1 MRVDH
6 IDGLADPTT
15 YLHELRDLIG
25 DRWLLVEKILA
36 PGEHLPTHWPV
47 HGTTGYEHARVLEHA
62 LLDTAGWTDLA
73 ETWAG
78 RTGDRRPFR
87 EWELDARR
95 EVLAAGLR
103 PDRDRVAAVAG
114 RALGADELD
123 DVRRAVTEL
132 SVQLRRYRT
141 YLPDDADGRVALD
154 AARRDALDGA
164 TAPAPVV
171 ERLVEVI
178 GAPADA
184 VATELRTRWQQ
195 LTGPA
200 TAKGVE
206 DRVFWR
212 WGPLSSLGEVGG
224 HPVAEPG
231 ARARLHAEHAAVQA
245 GWPATMLA
253 GTTHDVARSEDVRA
267 TGLALAAAPQ
277 QWRRVLDEW
286 LSTED
291 FPDLDV
297 PIQWLALQTV
307 ATTPDLTADRLEAFL
322 VKAAREADLHTA
334 WTAPVAEY
342 ERRLTALARDL
353 LVWPPIVELAA
364 SLDHAGRAISI
375 ALLAVRCTA
384 PGVPDVYQGTEA
396 FRALL
401 VDPDN
406 RTPPD
411 EDELDVLV
419 NRAASAR
426 WSDGLGRAH
435 RRRRLGPSCCG
446 VSWPCAGP
454 SRRRSGPTPAT
465 SRSTSTTIP
474 TKRSSPSPGSIRP
487 ATAQVVTV
495 VARSAVPDATL
506 DLPPGEWRH
515 VLDDEA
521 PPVSGRLTLQ
531 PALDRF
537 PAVVLARAAAVLG
550 TVLVST

>member
-1 MRVDH
+1 
-6 IDGLADPTT
+6 
-15 YLHELRDLIG
+15 
-25 DRWLLVEKILA
+25 
-36 PGEHLPTHWPV
+36 
-47 HGTTGYEHARVLEHA
+47 
-62 LLDTAGWTDLA
+62 
-73 ETWAG
+73 
-78 RTGDRRPFR
+78 
-87 EWELDARR
+87 
-95 EVLAAGLR
+95 
-103 PDRDRVAAVAG
+103 
-114 RALGADELD
+114 
-123 DVRRAVTEL
+123 
-132 SVQLRRYRT
+132 
-141 YLPDDADGRVALD
+141 
-154 AARRDALDGA
+154 
-164 TAPAPVV
+164 
-171 ERLVEVI
+171 
-178 GAPADA
+178 
-184 VATELRTRWQQ
+184 
-195 LTGPA
+195 
-200 TAKGVE
+200 
-206 DRVFWR
+206 
-212 WGPLSSLGEVGG
+212 
-224 HPVAEPG
+224 
-231 ARARLHAEHAAVQA
+231 
-245 GWPATMLA
+245 MLA

-419 NRAASAR
+419 DRAATLDGPTAWAESTAPAAR
-426 WSDGLGRAH
+426 AVVL
-435 RRRRLGPSCCG
+435 RRLLALRRAQPAAFGAE
-446 VSWPCAGP
+446 AGYLP
-454 SRRRSGPTPAT
+454 LEVDDDPDEAVVAFARLDAT
-465 SRSTSTTIP
+465 
-474 TKRSSPSPGSIRP
+474 G
-487 ATAQVVTV
+487 AAQVVTV
-495 VARSAVPDATL
+495 VARSAVPNATV

-531 PALDRF
+531 PALDRSPPSSS
-537 PAVVLARAAAVLG
+537 PAPPRSRHRSRQHVMRTAPRRAAGLPG
-550 TVLVST
+550 